1 VVKRNKKYAFE
12 RVLGSSDDLT
22 PTLFRTILHV
32 FPVLGPL
39 LAPLESSTATNADFW
54 LEAILGLWD

>member
-1 VVKRNKKYAFE
+1 M
-12 RVLGSSDDLT
+12 LGSSDDLA
-22 PTLFRTILHV
+22 PTLFRAILHV

-39 LAPLESSTATNADFW
+39 LAPLESPTATNADFW